1 MTQAPEPLLSGL
13 KQLQTSAT
21 EFLET
26 IAPLISPSE
35 VPAGA
40 TTSGADE

>member
-1 MTQAPEPLLSGL
+1 MTQAPEPLLDGL
-13 KQLQTSAT
+13 KQLQASAI

-26 IAPLISPSE
+26 VAPLFSPSE